1 MVLDRNGYIDVVHNK
16 SDTVHHVYSNVEANR
31 TQKNGGKTMQT
42 TMTVEEIV
50 TEVTLMLSNVFIR
63 KLLEK
68 GSDMLS
74 TSEVRDLYVESLHD
88 TAKAYTHEANNTTQT
103 LN

>member
-1 MVLDRNGYIDVVHNK
+1 MK
-16 SDTVHHVYSNVEANR
+16 QE
-31 TQKNGGKTMQT
+31 
-42 TMTVEEIV
+42 MTVEEIV
-50 TEVTLMLSNVFIR
+50 REVTLMLSNVFMR

-88 TAKAYTHEANNTTQT
+88 TAKAYTHEANEHDQK
-103 LN
+103 LH